1 MYTDLELEKIAIES
15 IKNYLNVIGK
25 ELWTDDYIK
34 SNYSLAIKLIAD
46 NYRNMAEINNGISN
60 ISSIS
65 QGGQSIIFNNNSNL
79 FISEEVKLLLP
90 KPFIRLY

>member
-1 MYTDLELEKIAIES
+1 MYTDLELEEIAIS
-15 IKNYLNVIGK
+15 AIQNYLNVNGK

-34 SNYSLAIKLIAD
+34 TNHSIAIKLIIN
-46 NYRNMAEINNGISN
+46 NYKNISEINNGISN

-65 QGGQSIIFNNNSNL
+65 QGGQSISFNSATN
-79 FISEEVKLLLP
+79 FITEDVKLILP

>member
-1 MYTDLELEKIAIES
+1 MYADLELEKIAIES

-25 ELWTDDYIK
+25 GLWRDDYIK

-46 NYRNMAEINNGISN
+46 NYRNMTEINNGISN

-65 QGGQSIIFNNNSNL
+65 QGGQSISFNSATNS
-79 FISEEVKLLLP
+79 FITEDVKLILP